1 MSILDQLLPP
11 DPNSEGR
18 PSSTGP
24 PSDTRSQ
31 PKAPKI
37 NRNVPILEQLQP
49 QHTSAMSMKAA
60 EQLEQFKLQAK
71 LKEEKRKQLRMD
83 EEQRRRERDGQRA
96 TGGTAEKGDP
106 FRSDSRSEI
115 SGHRP
120 LQNSGGSRDISREPH
135 REGHRDHSH
144 DSHGGHS
151 SAGATPGNTSS
162 PSHSYMLT
170 QEGAM
175 LRRKEQERRMRELAK
190 DVDLTSQM
198 ELMANFEASF

>member
-1 MSILDQLLPP
+1 MFTLYFKGITILDQLLPP
-11 DPNSEGR
+11 DPNSEVR

-24 PSDTRSQ
+24 PLDVRSQ
-31 PKAPKI
+31 SKANKV
-37 NRNVPILEQLQP
+37 NRSVPVLEQLQP
-49 QHTSAMSMKAA
+49 HHTSAMTIKAA

-96 TGGTAEKGDP
+96 TGGRD
-106 FRSDSRSEI
+106 
-115 SGHRP
+115 GHR
-120 LQNSGGSRDISREPH
+120 DMSREQQ

-144 DSHGGHS
+144 DSIGDNS
-151 SAGATPGNTSS
+151 STSGSTSS
-162 PSHSYMLT
+162 PSQNYVLT
-170 QEGAM
+170 HEGAM
-175 LRRKEQERRMRELAK
+175 LRRREQERRMRELAK

>member
-11 DPNSEGR
+11 DPNSEVR

-24 PSDTRSQ
+24 PPDIRSQ

-96 TGGTAEKGDP
+96 TGGA
-106 FRSDSRSEI
+106 DSRSEI

-120 LQNSGGSRDISREPH
+120 VQNSGGSRDISREPH

-144 DSHGGHS
+144 DSHGDHS

-162 PSHSYMLT
+162 PSHSYVLT
-170 QEGAM
+170 HEGAM